1 MCVDDGTGCFVPL
14 AELRTTNDVRFYT
27 DSVGGVAITDPD
39 LLDCAIYLKIASLGK
54 TCPGDSFGNHGA
66 VLKLTPGGKWT
77 FRVKGEDVADWLCRI
92 TGAGIC
98 GGSVLLGE
106 PAAIRQ

>member
-54 TCPGDSFGNHGA
+54 TCSGDSFGNHGA
-66 VLKLTPGGKWT
+66 VLLT
-77 FRVKGEDVADWLCRI
+77 FRKSNELPRSKLRSI
-92 TGAGIC
+92 TE
-98 GGSVLLGE
+98 S
-106 PAAIRQ
+106 AA